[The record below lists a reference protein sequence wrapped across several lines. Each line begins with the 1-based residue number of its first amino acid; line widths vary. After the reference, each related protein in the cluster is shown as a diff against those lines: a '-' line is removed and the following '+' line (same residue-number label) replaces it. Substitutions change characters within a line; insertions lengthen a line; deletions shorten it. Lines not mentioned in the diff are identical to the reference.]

1 MNAPAMAATLLMPR
15 PSPRWWAG
23 KASVMMAEELAKSI
37 APPTP
42 WPILMPI
49 SQTAAA
55 GPCIH
60 VTESRIEK
68 TVKTANPR
76 LYIFTRP
83 NMSPTRPSVTNK
95 TARTT
100 MNPIRIHNMYPVF
113 EGVSGFRWMPRK
125 MAGRAISTIDWLMN
139 TMSVP
144 RVMFD
149 RAIHL

>member
-1 MNAPAMAATLLMPR
+1 MIAD
-15 PSPRWWAG
+15 
-23 KASVMMAEELAKSI
+23 ELAKSM

-42 WPILMPI
+42 WPIRMAI
-49 SQTAAA
+49 SHIAAA

-100 MNPIRIHNMYPVF
+100 MNPISIHSMYPVF
-113 EGVSGFRWMPRK
+113 DGVRGLRWMPRK
-125 MAGRAISTIDWLMN
+125 MAGSAISTIDWLMK